1 MPKSIMMANIPL
13 PWVDGWNHLGNEL
26 NRNDLC
32 WQGNSN
38 LDHDTNNKRRKFIGK
53 CHSLRQ
59 EFGFLK
65 LDIFLKIVNIYATSF
80 YGSNVWSLSSLGSEK
95 LYVSWNRMIR
105 NIWNVP
111 NTTHRYLIEII
122 SNSNH
127 IKLCIFKRYLT
138 FINSLKTSKKKS
150 LASLANNASNDKHS
164 ITCQNLDYISN
175 ECNLDAH
182 NANPSEVLQSE
193 YHEVPVD
200 EVWRVEAIKEL
211 LEIRNGNLIL
221 GNDQFSKDDITDM
234 IDLIATT

>member
-1 MPKSIMMANIPL
+1 M
-13 PWVDGWNHLGNEL
+13 GNEL

-32 WQGNSN
+32 WQGSSH

-53 CHSLRQ
+53 YYSLRQ

-65 LDIFLKIVNIYATSF
+65 PDMFLKIINIYATSF
-80 YGSNVWSLSSLGSEK
+80 YGSNVWSLSSPGSEK

-105 NIWNVP
+105 NTWNVP
-111 NTTHRYLIEII
+111 NATHRYLIENI

-138 FINSLKTSKKKS
+138 FINSLKTSKKKC
-150 LASLANNASNDKHS
+150 LASLANLVTKDKHS

-182 NANPSEVLQSE
+182 NANPCEVLQSE
-193 YHEVPVD
+193 YHEVPAD
-200 EVWRVEAIKEL
+200 KVWRVETIKEL
-211 LEIRNGNLIL
+211 LAIRNGDLTL
-221 GNDQFSKDDITDM
+221 GNDQFSKDDISDM
-234 IDLIATT
+234 IDLLATT